1 MKFFRLLL
9 PFSFPFLFSILHAEE
24 EIPDA
29 PPPPPS
35 PPEVQEFS
43 EERWIVQ
50 DEIILVADAKQD
62 VFALANLV
70 DLDGIYAD
78 DVWAGGRR
86 VTFRG
91 HAADDVRLFAAEVLT
106 FDGIAE
112 GGLRA
117 ISSGNMLV
125 NTNSVVTGN
134 AVLSAG
140 RNLTVNGTFHGDLRA
155 SAPRLVMDVQ
165 VEGSLTLQSQD
176 VTILASSR
184 VGGNLYYQS
193 NTRPNAP
200 DGVVAGEWIQVEP
213 DTGMQDTLRRWRWAL
228 RGIQLFTAF
237 VVGLVMVRFL
247 PRYTGYC
254 VETMLKLQP
263 SALLLGLFSSVV
275 MGLCGYFLLP
285 SVIGTGVGIIILLI
299 LFFLFYCGKIIAALA
314 LGATLVK
321 HKVPL
326 TFFRLSGGL
335 FLGLAILYG
344 LFALPFVGTTLW
356 VLVSSWGMGA
366 MIQTIR
372 NSQRVL
378 KLEIPDDLRED
389 TPDSTP

>member
-1 MKFFRLLL
+1 MKFVRLLL
-9 PFSFPFLFSILHAEE
+9 PIFFALFFSVLRAETE
-24 EIPDA
+24 EPEEA
-29 PPPPPS
+29 TPPPPPL
-35 PPEVQEFS
+35 EIQNFS
-43 EERWIVQ
+43 EELWWIR
-50 DEIILVADAKQD
+50 DEIVLKADAKKD

-70 DLDGIYAD
+70 DLDGEYAD
-78 DVWAGGRR
+78 DVWAAGRR

-106 FDGIAE
+106 FDGVAE

-125 NTNSVVTGN
+125 NTNSVVTGTT
-134 AVLSAG
+134 VLSAG
-140 RNLTVNGTFHGDLRA
+140 RNLTVNGIFHGDLSA
-155 SAPRLVMDVQ
+155 SAPRLVLDAQ

-176 VTILASSR
+176 VTILPTSR

-193 NTRPNAP
+193 DTRPNAP

-213 DTGMQDTLRRWRWAL
+213 DTGLQDTLRQWRWTL
-228 RGIQLFTAF
+228 RVVQLFTAF
-237 VVGLVMVRFL
+237 VIGLLMVRFL

-263 SALLLGLFSSVV
+263 AALMLGFFSTVV
-275 MGLCGYFLLP
+275 MGMCGYFLLL
-285 SVIGTGVGIIILLI
+285 SVVGTGVGLFVLL
-299 LFFLFYCGKIIAALA
+299 LLSLLFYCGKIIAALA

-326 TFFRLSGGL
+326 TFFRLAGGL
-335 FLGLAILYG
+335 FLGLLVLYA
-344 LFALPFVGTTLW
+344 LFAIPYAGTTLW

-389 TPDSTP
+389 DLDSTT